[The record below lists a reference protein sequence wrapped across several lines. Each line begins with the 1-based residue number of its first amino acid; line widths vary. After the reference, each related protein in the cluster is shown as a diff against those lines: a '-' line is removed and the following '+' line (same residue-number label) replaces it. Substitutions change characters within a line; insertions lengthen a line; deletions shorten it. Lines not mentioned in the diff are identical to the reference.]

1 MTSDWNGD
9 DLSEMTILLK
19 DAQWVIRDASRVEK
33 GSSVAVQGKRIIGV
47 GPAEELEMAHR
58 FEEIINCRGWVLLP
72 GLINCHTHVHETMMR
87 GLGHDLPFHD
97 WCDRLVFPTAEAME
111 DEGEEIYYNLAQ
123 LTAMEA
129 VASGTTAFVEH
140 SVNFAKRHSYTIAR
154 AMRDMGFRGAVAK
167 GAEDFSVIDRG
178 HVGPLERELKETRE
192 FLERWGADKP
202 DDLVQAWVGPSGG
215 KRTVG
220 GCTNEG
226 LVELKRLA
234 DEFGTR
240 YHVHLAGTE
249 PEIENVRRDTGLPGS
264 VAMVHDLGILD
275 ERTSLAHCIWTVD
288 EERDILLETGAQI
301 AHCPSCNQI
310 CAIGVLPLRD
320 LLRRGVTVGLGT
332 DGGPQNDSFDMFRDM
347 RQAVLLQRISLMQAD
362 AVTHGQAFRMAT
374 EAGAKVLGVENLGRI
389 EPGYQAD
396 IVAVR
401 ADGNPFLTPM
411 YKPLETLVYAG
422 SGGRDVAMTMVDGRV
437 LYRDGEFKTVDA
449 GRVVAEVAGAAERI
463 RDRILV

>member
-1 MTSDWNGD
+1 VIAV
-9 DLSEMTILLK
+9 SEGTILLK
-19 DAQWVIRDASRVEK
+19 DAKFVVLDASKTVK
-33 GSSVAVQGKRIIGV
+33 DLSVGIRGGLITGV
-47 GPAEELEMAHR
+47 GESEELER
-58 FEEIINCRGWVLLP
+58 EGPFDEVIDCRGQVLLP
-72 GLINCHTHVHETMMR
+72 GLINTHTHIHETMMR

-97 WCDRLVFPTAEAME
+97 WCDRLVFPAAEAME
-111 DEGEEIYYNLAQ
+111 DEGDELYYNLAQ

-178 HVGPLERELKETRE
+178 HVGPLDRELRETRE

-226 LVELKRLA
+226 LVELKKLA

-264 VAMVHDLGILD
+264 VAMVHELGILD
-275 ERTSLAHCIWTVD
+275 ERTSLAHCIWTVE

-310 CAIGVLPLRD
+310 CAIGVLPLQD

-389 EPGYQAD
+389 EPGFQAD
-396 IVAVR
+396 IIAVR
-401 ADGNPFLTPM
+401 AEGNLFLTPM
-411 YKPLETLVYAG
+411 YDPLETLVYAG
-422 SGGRDVAMTMVDGRV
+422 SGGRDVSMTMVHGRV
-437 LYRDGEFKTVDA
+437 LYQDGEFKTVDS
-449 GRVVAEVAGAAERI
+449 GRVVTEVAGAAERI
-463 RDRILV
+463 RDHILL

>member
-1 MTSDWNGD
+1 LT
-9 DLSEMTILLK
+9 LSEGTILLK
-19 DAQWVIRDASRVEK
+19 DAKYVIKDASRIETNLSI
-33 GSSVAVQGKRIIGV
+33 GIRGGLIFCVAESDELKREGQFDEVID
-47 GPAEELEMAHR
+47 
-58 FEEIINCRGWVLLP
+58 CRGQILLP

-97 WCDRLVFPTAEAME
+97 WCDRLVFPMAEAME
-111 DEGEEIYYNLAQ
+111 GEGDELYYNLTH

-178 HVGPLERELKETRE
+178 HVGPLDRELRETRE

-226 LVELKRLA
+226 LVELKKLA

-264 VAMVHDLGILD
+264 VAMAHELGILD

-288 EERDILLETGAQI
+288 EEREILLESGAQI

-310 CAIGVLPLRD
+310 CAIGVLPLQD

-347 RQAVLLQRISLMQAD
+347 RQAVLLQRISLMQAN
-362 AVTHGQAFRMAT
+362 AVTHSQAFRMAT
-374 EAGAKVLGVENLGRI
+374 EAGAKVLGVENLAKI

-401 ADGNPFLTPM
+401 ADGNLFLTPM
-411 YKPLETLVYAG
+411 YDPLETLVYAG
-422 SGGRDVAMTMVDGRV
+422 SGGRDVAMTMVAGRV
-437 LYRDGEFKTVDA
+437 LYRNGEFKTVDS
-449 GRVVAEVAGAAERI
+449 GKVVAEVAGAAERI
-463 RDRILV
+463 RDRIPL

>member
-1 MTSDWNGD
+1 LAVD
-9 DLSEMTILLK
+9 ERTILLK
-19 DAQWVIRDASRVEK
+19 DAKFVVMDASK
-33 GSSVAVQGKRIIGV
+33 TMKNWSVGIRGGLITGV
-47 GPAEELEMAHR
+47 GEADELDGERA
-58 FEEIINCRGWVLLP
+58 FDEVIDCRGQVVLP
-72 GLINCHTHVHETMMR
+72 GLINTHTHVHETMMR

-111 DEGEEIYYNLAQ
+111 DEGDAIYYNLTQ

-178 HVGPLERELKETRE
+178 HVGPLERELKETRD

-234 DEFGTR
+234 DEYGTR

-249 PEIENVRRDTGLPGS
+249 PEIENVKRDTGYPGS
-264 VAMVHDLGILD
+264 VAMVHELGLLD

-310 CAIGVLPLRD
+310 CAIGVLPLQD

-347 RQAVLLQRISLMQAD
+347 RQAILLQRISLMQTD
-362 AVTHGQAFRMAT
+362 AVTHSQAFQMAT

-411 YKPLETLVYAG
+411 YEPLETLVYAG
-422 SGGRDVAMTMVDGRV
+422 SGGRDVSMTLVNGKV
-437 LYRDGEFKTVDA
+437 LYRDGEFKTVDS
-449 GRVVAEVAGAAERI
+449 GRVVAEVAAAAERI

>member
-1 MTSDWNGD
+1 MDEG
-9 DLSEMTILLK
+9 TILLK
-19 DAQWVIRDASRVEK
+19 DAKFVVRDASRIEK
-33 GSSVAVQGKRIIGV
+33 NLSVGIRGGLVTSVGK
-47 GPAEELEMAHR
+47 ADELEREGPFDEVIDCM
-58 FEEIINCRGWVLLP
+58 GQVLLP

-111 DEGEEIYYNLAQ
+111 DEGDAIYYNLSQ

-140 SVNFAKRHSYTIAR
+140 SVNFAKRHSYTIAK

-178 HVGPLERELKETRE
+178 HVGPLDRELKETRE
-192 FLERWGADKP
+192 FLERWGEDKP

-220 GCTNEG
+220 GCTNQG

-234 DEFGTR
+234 EEFGTR

-249 PEIENVRRDTGLPGS
+249 SEIENVRRDTGLPGS
-264 VAMVHDLGILD
+264 VAMVHELGILD
-275 ERTSLAHCIWTVD
+275 ERTSLAHCIWTVE

-310 CAIGVLPLRD
+310 CAIGVLPLQD

-374 EAGAKVLGVENLGRI
+374 EAGAKVLGVENLGKI

-396 IVAVR
+396 IVSVR

-411 YKPLETLVYAG
+411 YEPLETLVYAG
-422 SGGRDVAMTMVDGRV
+422 SGGRDVAMTMVNGRV
-437 LYRDGEFKTVDA
+437 LYMDGEFKTVDSR
-449 GRVVAEVAGAAERI
+449 RVVAEVAGAAERI